1 MADFEPNSGATAP
14 AQDTKPAS
22 IQPFIST
29 PPETNGLSN
38 EEIRVKPKL
47 RCIC

>member
-1 MADFEPNSGATAP
+1 MADFELNSGATAP

-29 PPETNGLSN
+29 PPERPTGSLAKKCMTL
-38 EEIRVKPKL
+38 IK
-47 RCIC
+47 